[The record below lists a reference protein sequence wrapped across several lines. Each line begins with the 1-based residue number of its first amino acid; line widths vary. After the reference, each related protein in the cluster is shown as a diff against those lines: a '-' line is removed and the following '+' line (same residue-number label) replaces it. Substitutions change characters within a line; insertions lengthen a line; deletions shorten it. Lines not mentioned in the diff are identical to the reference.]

1 MTGTSLSTGARP
13 RRSLLPDVLGV
24 LWVLAAAG
32 AVLAPSLAHGAHL
45 GAYDW
50 TSRFGLSKDPTVN
63 VHNRQAYDQI
73 TEFIPWTAVAWTQV
87 HNGHLPLWNSY
98 SALGMPL
105 AFGWQAATFSL
116 PVLVGYLFPLGLAYT
131 VQIVVTLV
139 VAGTGAYFLCRQL
152 RVGVLGA
159 VMAGTM
165 FELSGSF
172 IGWLGWPMATVLSWS
187 GWLFA
192 ATVLVVRGQHRAR
205 AVALFAVV
213 TALAIFSGQP
223 DALVLLG
230 TALGVFVVALLA
242 LRTPGLGGSGPIRR
256 PIVDLVVG
264 SVAGAALGAPLLLPG
279 AQLLQESLRG
289 LKGGSQA
296 LPPRDLMYLV
306 FQGFDG
312 SPAGKWFGP
321 SFYVRTAAYVGVIGV
336 VLAVLAL
343 ATSVRR
349 YQRRPEVVAVGVVAV
364 VTAAL
369 VIVPPLLLGS
379 VQWHRA
385 LLPLDFALA
394 VLAGVGTDVLVRTHA
409 ERSTWRCLTVTSGA
423 VALILVAIFAFGRGA
438 LPADEAATRARSFI
452 WPGVQCAVVLAVV
465 GALVV
470 ASRRASA
477 AHRRRAGPGA
487 GWWAGAALVVCETVF
502 LVIAGGPLLSSSS
515 QYLPLTRAEVA
526 LQHSVGTS
534 LVGLGTSTCFTADQ
548 LGVAPEVNDALGFR
562 EFALYDPL
570 LPRTYDTSWLEQTG
584 QQPLNRPGSA
594 IVPFSTFC
602 PAVTSASI
610 ARRFGIGFV
619 LEPSGA
625 KIPQGFVF
633 VRTIADEDLYRVPGA
648 AAATLVPAPGSTLP
662 GLDAQGAPVTVRHPG
677 PATWRMVTRSTGPSV
692 LRLRLTDVPGWHAT
706 VDGKPVALERYAGV
720 MLQARVPAGRHV
732 VVVHYRP
739 TTFVV
744 GLVLAVLGVIGLV
757 VVPLLA
763 RTRRRRGRGRAPV
776 VDAPSVEAQS
786 VDASS

>member
-192 ATVLVVRGQHRAR
+192 AAVLVVRGQHRAR

-242 LRTPGLGGSGPIRR
+242 LRTPGLGGSGPIR
-256 PIVDLVVG
+256 
-264 SVAGAALGAPLLLPG
+264 
-279 AQLLQESLRG
+279 
-289 LKGGSQA
+289 
-296 LPPRDLMYLV
+296 
-306 FQGFDG
+306 
-312 SPAGKWFGP
+312 P
-321 SFYVRTAAYVGVIGV
+321 SH
-336 VLAVLAL
+336 
-343 ATSVRR
+343 
-349 YQRRPEVVAVGVVAV
+349 RRPRG
-364 VTAAL
+364 
-369 VIVPPLLLGS
+369 
-379 VQWHRA
+379 
-385 LLPLDFALA
+385 
-394 VLAGVGTDVLVRTHA
+394 GVG
-409 ERSTWRCLTVTSGA
+409 G
-423 VALILVAIFAFGRGA
+423 
-438 LPADEAATRARSFI
+438 
-452 WPGVQCAVVLAVV
+452 
-465 GALVV
+465 
-470 ASRRASA
+470 
-477 AHRRRAGPGA
+477 RRRAGCTSV
-487 GWWAGAALVVCETVF
+487 AA
-502 LVIAGGPLLSSSS
+502 
-515 QYLPLTRAEVA
+515 
-526 LQHSVGTS
+526 
-534 LVGLGTSTCFTADQ
+534 TAPAAA
-548 LGVAPEVNDALGFR
+548 GVAAGPQRGQPGPPCHTTSCTSCSKAST
-562 EFALYDPL
+562 AP
-570 LPRTYDTSWLEQTG
+570 PRA
-584 QQPLNRPGSA
+584 NGSA
-594 IVPFSTFC
+594 RRS
-602 PAVTSASI
+602 TSA
-610 ARRFGIGFV
+610 
-619 LEPSGA
+619 P
-625 KIPQGFVF
+625 
-633 VRTIADEDLYRVPGA
+633 
-648 AAATLVPAPGSTLP
+648 LP
-662 GLDAQGAPVTVRHPG
+662 T
-677 PATWRMVTRSTGPSV
+677 
-692 LRLRLTDVPGWHAT
+692 
-706 VDGKPVALERYAGV
+706 
-720 MLQARVPAGRHV
+720 
-732 VVVHYRP
+732 
-739 TTFVV
+739 
-744 GLVLAVLGVIGLV
+744 
-757 VVPLLA
+757 
-763 RTRRRRGRGRAPV
+763 
-776 VDAPSVEAQS
+776 
-786 VDASS
+786 